1 MQLFQITKYFVL
13 FSQSK
18 IFIIQKNNNM
28 LKLVSNT
35 GRWALRDN
43 SMIFSNVVW
52 LIEEKDAQLYHL
64 IDDNHE
70 EIKLENDISNYM
82 IDD

>member
-1 MQLFQITKYFVL
+1 
-13 FSQSK
+13 
-18 IFIIQKNNNM
+18 M

-52 LIEEKDAQLYHL
+52 LIEEKDTQLYHL

-70 EIKLENDISNYM
+70 EIKLENDISDYM
-82 IDD
+82 IVD

>member
-1 MQLFQITKYFVL
+1 M
-13 FSQSK
+13 
-18 IFIIQKNNNM
+18 IFIIQKKNNM

-43 SMIFSNVVW
+43 TMIFGNVVW

-70 EIKLENDISNYM
+70 EIKLENDISDYM
-82 IDD
+82 VDD